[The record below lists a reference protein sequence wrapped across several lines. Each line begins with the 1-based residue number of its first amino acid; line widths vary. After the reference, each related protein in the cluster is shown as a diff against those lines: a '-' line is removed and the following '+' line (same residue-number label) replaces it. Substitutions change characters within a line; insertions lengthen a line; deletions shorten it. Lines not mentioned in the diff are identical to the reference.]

1 MYANANEFV
10 VHLFQVDI
18 FVDDSL
24 VPLWVQSLL
33 NVFGPSFVFSTTIR
47 QHTTR
52 GHNEVQLDQ
61 CGTNHQRP
69 KRETT
74 HTGGLVCTMEDT

>member
-1 MYANANEFV
+1 M
-10 VHLFQVDI
+10 
-18 FVDDSL
+18 
-24 VPLWVQSLL
+24 
-33 NVFGPSFVFSTTIR
+33 FGPSFVFSTTIR

-61 CGTNHQRP
+61 CGTNPQRP

-74 HTGGLVCTMEDT
+74 HTGGKWFAQ